1 MTDLIICEKPNVAK
15 KIANALG
22 NPKKKS
28 DNGVPY
34 YELERN
40 GKKIIVASAVGHL
53 FTLEEVKTDKKKKF
67 GEYPVFDIR
76 WAPASTIK
84 GKEYVQ
90 KYINT
95 LKKLAKEADEF
106 YIASDWDIEGEL
118 IGYHAL
124 YYCCGKK
131 DAKRMRFSSLTK
143 NEIVK
148 AYENPDKIDF
158 GLVDAGDSRHK
169 VDWYYGINVSRAL
182 MQSIRAVNRW
192 QTMSTGRV
200 QGPALSFLVDREL
213 EIRKFVPT
221 PYWVIGALLKD
232 EITAIHEKDKFWD
245 EKEANEIYNKIKGEK
260 EAVVSSVK
268 KTKKKIKPNPPFDLG
283 TLQREAHRAFRFSPK
298 KTQEIAQKL
307 YEQGLCLHPDT
318 LVALPNGIK
327 KIKDLDEKGE
337 VLCLDD
343 DLKLTKSRYKL
354 LKRTVKEKL
363 IKITLN
369 DGTELITTK
378 EHPVL
383 VYRDGLI
390 FVPSE
395 ELKENEQTIMFINIS
410 EKRFNSKLQKSKIFE
425 SSRKTKFIDFI
436 LENLN
441 GDKDYIL
448 IEPSLTKKIQKLIAS
463 DKSRKQIMEIFG
475 IKEPTYYKYLRTGK
489 IPIKIIKYLIDKDV
503 ISKKDIESNYLGFCY
518 GTSTIPVNIEF
529 TNDFWY
535 LYGYVIGDGHLANK
549 GKITIPAKDRSREK
563 EIINAII
570 QSCESLNLN
579 WRYDKYKVIHIS
591 SKSLTRIF
599 EVLGCPY
606 GNKTEIFDIPNIVF
620 EDVNYIASLLA
631 GYYDADG
638 HFSIKKTGC
647 NNNSPQ
653 IKLTSKNINVLRKI
667 KNILQFLG
675 IGGYIWTK
683 RNNTGEIEGHDLN
696 IYSKDAGKFYD
707 LMINHIRVKRDELQK
722 VKELSIRDYKKYSH
736 HYSIIYANWEN
747 KFKSGIIQKF
757 NLSNQVSKNKGLSLN
772 KLRELSEYLTDNDLK
787 RISKGDVYISK
798 IKEIK
803 EIEYEGEVYDLTVE
817 TYHNFI
823 ANGVIVHNCSYPRT
837 SSQKLPKD
845 ENYIKDIL
853 TKILK
858 HGDYKKYAELILNEN
873 RKPIEGKKSDP
884 AHPAIHFVDI
894 PKEPLADDEKKLYDL
909 IVRRTLA
916 TFWDD
921 AEREYINVVLNIGG
935 ENFKL
940 SGSRTVKE
948 GWHEIYY
955 FTKFDE
961 KELPSLRK
969 NNKIP
974 VEKITIERKETKP
987 PKRYTMASIIKE
999 LENRQLGTKCLT
1011 SDTLI
1016 KVKINDKIENLKI
1029 GELFEMLNEKFCKN
1043 NVEFATNNNKIKCI
1057 SYNENGNIVES
1068 EFEFISRR
1076 KLCDN
1081 ERVYKI
1087 EFNDGSYIEATDEHP
1102 ILIYD
1107 NKEHIK
1113 YVRTKDLDKGM
1124 KCIYSIKYS
1133 DKEGKIF
1140 CNWDEFVEKCNEKSK
1155 LYGLTDEVKDLREK
1169 LNLSK
1174 HKFSERFGISYTQTW
1189 KYEENKRVPL
1199 YLFNRLGLKKPKY
1212 ITSTNPKLSIKNPFP
1227 LGYSSSLIRIIS
1239 HLVGDGSIYK
1249 KGITKENVYDFRYH
1263 NTDMDLITQFVDDVE
1278 NVFGIRLTVKK
1289 AKPKLVKN
1297 KTRYCKEKYY
1307 VQIPAV
1313 VGRVLA
1319 ILFPEIVNKNA
1330 PKFPKEFYP
1339 EYIGALFDDEGC
1351 VVENECKLFI
1361 SNTNFDLLEDIK
1373 KMLLELGIE
1382 SRLDKNQFKLYIK
1395 GRKNTQKFLNKI
1407 PFISVDKKQK
1417 LINAL
1422 SNKYAGSD
1430 EKNSIVWKEK
1440 SIIAALG
1447 HNEMGLTSKEIRDI
1461 ANISDSIIG
1470 DYLRELINNGI
1481 VEKITV
1487 GISEYPRKKI
1497 IYKCKLNPNDLF
1509 YKYIGE
1515 KVINKDFITKTI
1527 SNIEIIDYNGYVYD
1541 IVNSKYSNFIANGI
1555 VVHNST
1561 RADIVEKLVKR
1572 GYLIDDGSLKVTDL
1586 GIAVIETLK
1595 KYCPE
1600 IIDEQMTRELE
1611 KKLDRLQKGTIKKE
1625 TVLKDAE
1632 NKLRAILEEVKKKE
1646 KEIGKELVEKID
1658 ATNKSLKTVGKC
1670 ECGGDLIII
1679 RTKGKKRFIG
1689 CTNYPEC
1696 TKTYPLPQKGR
1707 IKVLNETCEV
1717 CGAPVI
1723 SIDKQ
1728 KVCINPECP
1737 SKISSEEKKEIEK
1750 AEKAEKTCPK
1760 CGGKLII
1767 KKGIY
1772 GVFLGCENYP
1782 KCRYTEKLNGKNEAE
1797 KHEKV
1802 IVGKCPDCGGDLII
1816 RKGRFGEF
1824 IGCSNYP
1831 KCRHTEKIKK
1841 NDDNKEKKGKKEKE
1855 ENKK

>member
-15 KIANALG
+15 KIAEALG
-22 NPKKKS
+22 KPKKKS
-28 DNGVPY
+28 NNGVPY

-53 FTLEEVKTDKKKKF
+53 FTLEEKTDNKKKKF
-67 GEYPVFDIR
+67 GEYPVFNIDWI
-76 WAPASTIK
+76 PASKIK

-95 LKKLAKEADEF
+95 LKKLAKEADDF

-124 YYCCGKK
+124 YYCCGKTK
-131 DAKRMRFSSLTK
+131 AKRMRFSSLTK
-143 NEIVK
+143 KEIVK
-148 AYENPDKIDF
+148 AYENPDEIDF
-158 GLVDAGDSRHK
+158 GLVDAGDSRHR

-213 EIRKFVPT
+213 EIRNFVPK
-221 PYWVIGALLKD
+221 PYWVIDALLKD
-232 EITAIHEKDKFWD
+232 NLVAVHEKDKFWD
-245 EKEANEIYNKIKGEK
+245 EKEANEIYNKIKDEK
-260 EAVVSSVK
+260 EAIVSNVK

-283 TLQREAHRAFRFSPK
+283 TLQREAHRIYRFSPK

-307 YEQGLCLHPDT
+307 YEQGLCLYPDT
-318 LVALPNGIK
+318 LILLPEGIK
-327 KIKDLDEKGE
+327 KIKDLDKEGE

-343 DLKLTKSRYKL
+343 NLKLTKSRYKL

-363 IKITLN
+363 IKIILN

-378 EHPVL
+378 EHPIL
-383 VYRDGLI
+383 VYRDGLV

-395 ELKENEQTIMFINIS
+395 ELKENEQVIMFIDTS
-410 EKRFNSKLQKSKIFE
+410 ENRFNFELQKSKIFE
-425 SSRKTKFIDFI
+425 SSRKTKFIDFV

-441 GDKDYIL
+441 GNRDYIL
-448 IEPSLTKKIQKLIAS
+448 IKPSLAKEIQKSIARN
-463 DKSRKQIMEIFG
+463 KSRKQIMETFE
-475 IKEPTYYKYLRTGK
+475 IKESTYYKYLRTGK
-489 IPIKIIKYLIDKDV
+489 IPIKIIKYLIDKNI

-518 GTSTIPVNIEF
+518 GTSTIPINIEF

-549 GKITIPAKDRSREK
+549 GEITIPAKDKGRGEK
-563 EIINAII
+563 ITNAII
-570 QSCESLNLN
+570 KSCKNLNLN
-579 WRYDKYKVIHIS
+579 WRCDKYNVIHIS

-606 GNKTEIFDIPNIVF
+606 GNKTEVFDIPNIIF
-620 EDVNYIASLLA
+620 EDINYIASLLA

-638 HFSIKKTGC
+638 HFSTKKTGC

-667 KNILQFLG
+667 KNTLQFLG

-683 RNNTGEIEGHDLN
+683 KNNIGEIEGHDLI
-696 IYSKDAGKFYD
+696 IYSKDANKYYD
-707 LMINHIRVKRDELQK
+707 LVINHIRVKKDELQK
-722 VKELSIRDYKKYSH
+722 VKEISIRDYKKYSH
-736 HYSIIYANWEN
+736 HYSIIYANWKN
-747 KFKSGIIQKF
+747 KFKPGIIQKF
-757 NLSNQVSKNKGLSLN
+757 NLSNQVSKNKGLSLS
-772 KLRELSEYLTDNDLK
+772 KLRELSGYILDNDLK

-803 EIEYEGEVYDLTVE
+803 EIEYEDEVYDLTVE
-817 TYHNFI
+817 IYHNFI

-853 TKILK
+853 TKISK
-858 HGDYKKYAELILNEN
+858 HGDYKKYAEIILNEN

-894 PKEPLADDEKKLYDL
+894 PKEPLSDDEKKLYDL

-921 AEREYINVVLNIGG
+921 AEREYINVLLNIGG

-969 NNKIP
+969 NSKIS
-974 VEKITIERKETKP
+974 VEKINIERKETKP

-999 LENRQLGTKCLT
+999 LESRELGTK
-1011 SDTLI
+1011 
-1016 KVKINDKIENLKI
+1016 
-1029 GELFEMLNEKFCKN
+1029 
-1043 NVEFATNNNKIKCI
+1043 A
-1057 SYNENGNIVES
+1057 
-1068 EFEFISRR
+1068 
-1076 KLCDN
+1076 
-1081 ERVYKI
+1081 
-1087 EFNDGSYIEATDEHP
+1087 
-1102 ILIYD
+1102 
-1107 NKEHIK
+1107 
-1113 YVRTKDLDKGM
+1113 
-1124 KCIYSIKYS
+1124 
-1133 DKEGKIF
+1133 
-1140 CNWDEFVEKCNEKSK
+1140 
-1155 LYGLTDEVKDLREK
+1155 
-1169 LNLSK
+1169 
-1174 HKFSERFGISYTQTW
+1174 
-1189 KYEENKRVPL
+1189 
-1199 YLFNRLGLKKPKY
+1199 
-1212 ITSTNPKLSIKNPFP
+1212 
-1227 LGYSSSLIRIIS
+1227 
-1239 HLVGDGSIYK
+1239 
-1249 KGITKENVYDFRYH
+1249 
-1263 NTDMDLITQFVDDVE
+1263 
-1278 NVFGIRLTVKK
+1278 
-1289 AKPKLVKN
+1289 
-1297 KTRYCKEKYY
+1297 
-1307 VQIPAV
+1307 
-1313 VGRVLA
+1313 
-1319 ILFPEIVNKNA
+1319 
-1330 PKFPKEFYP
+1330 
-1339 EYIGALFDDEGC
+1339 
-1351 VVENECKLFI
+1351 
-1361 SNTNFDLLEDIK
+1361 
-1373 KMLLELGIE
+1373 
-1382 SRLDKNQFKLYIK
+1382 
-1395 GRKNTQKFLNKI
+1395 
-1407 PFISVDKKQK
+1407 
-1417 LINAL
+1417 
-1422 SNKYAGSD
+1422 
-1430 EKNSIVWKEK
+1430 
-1440 SIIAALG
+1440 
-1447 HNEMGLTSKEIRDI
+1447 
-1461 ANISDSIIG
+1461 
-1470 DYLRELINNGI
+1470 
-1481 VEKITV
+1481 
-1487 GISEYPRKKI
+1487 
-1497 IYKCKLNPNDLF
+1497 
-1509 YKYIGE
+1509 
-1515 KVINKDFITKTI
+1515 
-1527 SNIEIIDYNGYVYD
+1527 
-1541 IVNSKYSNFIANGI
+1541 
-1555 VVHNST
+1555 T

-1611 KKLDRLQKGTIKKE
+1611 KKLDRLQKRTIKKE

-1632 NKLRAILEEVKKKE
+1632 NKLRKILEEVKKKE

-1658 ATNKSLKTVGKC
+1658 ATNKSLKTIGKC
-1670 ECGGDLIII
+1670 KCGGDLIII

-1696 TKTYPLPQKGR
+1696 TITYPLPQKGR

-1717 CGAPVI
+1717 CGCPMI

-1728 KVCINPECP
+1728 KVCINPDCP
-1737 SKISSEEKKEIEK
+1737 SKISKEDRKEIEN
-1750 AEKAEKTCPK
+1750 AEKVEKTCPK

-1772 GVFLGCENYP
+1772 GAFLGCENYP
-1782 KCRYTEKLNGKNEAE
+1782 KCRYTEKLNSKNETE
-1797 KHEKV
+1797 KTEKV
-1802 IVGKCPDCGGDLII
+1802 VVGKCPECGGDLII

-1841 NDDNKEKKGKKEKE
+1841 DDKNKNTNG
-1855 ENKK
+1855 NKKK